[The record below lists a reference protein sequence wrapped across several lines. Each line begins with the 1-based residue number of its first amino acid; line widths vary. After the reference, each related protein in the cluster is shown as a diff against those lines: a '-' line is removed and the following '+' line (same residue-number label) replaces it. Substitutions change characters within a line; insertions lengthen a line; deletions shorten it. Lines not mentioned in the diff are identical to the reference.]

1 MNGVDPRTT
10 TVFALPGRIGPQL
23 VTGEAPGKRFR
34 FTENLLLF
42 IVVAALS
49 GAVAIAIN
57 SFIVSVGATYAIVH
71 RQILRRLDQ
80 WSLHR
85 QISNEHHDDEEGS
98 ESKWITVLR
107 RVCKFVVNLLLRHPI
122 RVADILSGPISLTV
136 GVLLM
141 AGLLHLASSGT
152 VGIAITAIAL
162 IVMTVVD
169 GTKHGYRR
177 FLGITVV
184 CAIVLIGIVIWVL
197 VAMYLSTHS
206 S

>member
-1 MNGVDPRTT
+1 M
-10 TVFALPGRIGPQL
+10 
-23 VTGEAPGKRFR
+23 TGDTPGKRFR

-71 RQILRRLDQ
+71 RQILRRLNR

-85 QISNEHHDDEEGS
+85 QVSNEHDDDEEGS
-98 ESKWITVLR
+98 KSKWITVSR
-107 RVCKFVVNLLLRHPI
+107 RVCRSVVDLLLQHPI

-141 AGLLHLASSGT
+141 VGLLHLASSGT
-152 VGIAITAIAL
+152 LGIAITAIVLLA
-162 IVMTVVD
+162 MTVVD
-169 GTKHGYRR
+169 GAKHGYRR

-184 CAIVLIGIVIWVL
+184 CAIALIGIVVWIV
-197 VAMYLSTHS
+197 VAMYHSTHS

>member
-1 MNGVDPRTT
+1 MTAL
-10 TVFALPGRIGPQL
+10 ALPGRIRPRL
-23 VTGEAPGKRFR
+23 VAGEDPGKRFR

-71 RQILRRLDQ
+71 RQILRRLDR

-85 QISNEHHDDEEGS
+85 QVSNEHHDDDGS
-98 ESKWITVLR
+98 ESKWGTVLR
-107 RVCKFVVNLLLRHPI
+107 RVCKSVFDLLLQHPI

-136 GVLLM
+136 GVSLM

-152 VGIAITAIAL
+152 LGIAISAIAL
-162 IVMTVVD
+162 IVMTIVD
-169 GTKHGYRR
+169 GAKHGYRR

-184 CAIVLIGIVIWVL
+184 CAIVLIGIVVWIL